1 MATGSM
7 RAGAS
12 VPKEVQIRAQ
22 RKQAQH
28 EPCANFSVQITG
40 DSLTRIIRFKK
51 QRYITWVY
59 I

>member
-1 MATGSM
+1 MATGST
-7 RAGAS
+7 RAGVS
-12 VPKEVQIRAQ
+12 VQKEVQIRAQ

-28 EPCANFSVQITG
+28 EPFANLSVQITG
-40 DSLTRIIRFKK
+40 DSLTRIIRLNK